1 MFADNGALGGFW
13 FWVFHWTKSSV
24 LNNGALGGGA
34 GQLVPMI
41 WCIGA
46 QTSQLSKPL
55 QKRVTNKNFDT
66 ILNHLK
72 GHLQVHVCI
81 AKVCFAQCS
90 TRRLALGSHGC
101 CCCSFGRH
109 HAQNI
114 FENLILLYF
123 WKARGPTTSK
133 LIFPTVKYTN
143 TNTIYTNIYKYKY
156 SLWRS
161 ARNTKH
167 LLYF

>member
-1 MFADNGALGGFW
+1 MYRGKYLQYSIVELKSNDEVTTGAFA
-13 FWVFHWTKSSV
+13 
-24 LNNGALGGGA
+24 GGGA

-90 TRRLALGSHGC
+90 TSRLALGSRGC
-101 CCCSFGRH
+101 WLVVTMPKISLKTLYCY
-109 HAQNI
+109 I
-114 FENLILLYF
+114 FEKPKVQGHQN
-123 WKARGPTTSK
+123 
-133 LIFPTVKYTN
+133 
-143 TNTIYTNIYKYKY
+143 
-156 SLWRS
+156 
-161 ARNTKH
+161 
-167 LLYF
+167 